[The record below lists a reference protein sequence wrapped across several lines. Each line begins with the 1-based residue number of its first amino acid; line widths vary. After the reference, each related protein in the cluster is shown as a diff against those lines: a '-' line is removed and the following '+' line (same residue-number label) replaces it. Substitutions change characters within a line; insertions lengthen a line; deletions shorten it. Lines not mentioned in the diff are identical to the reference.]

1 MTDPVPGG
9 DLEHA
14 VFAALT
20 ELGEA
25 TIREVHDRVGV
36 PAGLAYTTT
45 STVLDR
51 LHEKGLVERVR
62 TTRPI
67 LYRTSAPSGSV
78 HRASLLAAIRPML
91 GGESRPVM
99 ASLVDAL
106 GDIDPVLVDELA
118 ELIVER
124 RGGS

>member
-14 VFAALT
+14 VFAAVA

-45 STVLDR
+45 STVLER
-51 LHEKGLVERVR
+51 LQEKGLVERVR
-62 TTRPI
+62 LGRPI
-67 LYRTSAPSGSV
+67 VFRACATPGSV

-106 GDIDPVLVDELA
+106 GDIDPALVDELA
-118 ELIVER
+118 ELIEER